1 MIIFLVSSL
10 AIAGIIYW
18 WVPGTPIINCLVYA
32 IPLSIVSSA
41 VVLPSVHH
49 LEPEKKEFLIY
60 EASFSDIIG
69 IMVFNFFTSDQKLG
83 MDDALWF
90 GGSMV
95 IAILL
100 SVIVCFLLMWLLIR
114 NRVNIKFFLSFA
126 VLIVIYVSGKL
137 LHLPSLI
144 TILMFGLVINNW
156 ELVKW
161 RPLKRYFTEENV
173 NNEALF

>member
-1 MIIFLVSSL
+1 
-10 AIAGIIYW
+10 
-18 WVPGTPIINCLVYA
+18 
-32 IPLSIVSSA
+32 
-41 VVLPSVHH
+41 
-49 LEPEKKEFLIY
+49 
-60 EASFSDIIG
+60 
-69 IMVFNFFTSDQKLG
+69 
-83 MDDALWF
+83 
-90 GGSMV
+90 MV

-161 RPLKRYFTEENV
+161 RPLKDISRKKM
-173 NNEALF
+173 